1 MRAHWTVIGSF
12 ENSLESENQPAAN
25 DGSSSTV
32 GGEQSNAVITKLIPS
47 IIGPRV
53 THIFG
58 ASAFGEVERQW
69 RLQDRASSG
78 KIHLYVYA
86 NESINPDIL
95 IILVSF
101 LDILL
106 NLVEML
112 RARNFILFKKL
123 PSCILLFVRR
133 VVKQK

>member
-1 MRAHWTVIGSF
+1 MRACWSVIGSF

-25 DGSSSTV
+25 GGSSSTV
-32 GGEQSNAVITKLIPS
+32 GGEQSNAVITRLIPS

-69 RLQDRASSG
+69 RLRDRASSG

-86 NESINPDIL
+86 NESMNPD
-95 IILVSF
+95 VSF
-101 LDILL
+101 LDILP
-106 NLVEML
+106 NLVEII
-112 RARNFILFKKL
+112 ARKKFH
-123 PSCILLFVRR
+123 SI
-133 VVKQK
+133 